1 MKMFRW
7 FAISAFALMLMSS
20 AVMAQG
26 KTGFDSEKTK
36 IAILPFEAAKIA
48 EQYGFKGTIQWGKS
62 NVTYEERADSPF
74 SSVESIIAF
83 AEAATQRAV
92 DAFVAT
98 KRFTVLDRT
107 AMEKV
112 MKEQDFQLTDNVD
125 PNSVVNIGALLG
137 AQFIVNGQVQSVST
151 NPVYDRKNTSKLLGY
166 SGTVEIQVTLID
178 VSTGQVTSSKRLK
191 GSTEVEGSKVLGVAL
206 LEVYESTPAKAAY
219 KGLAEITSDMKK
231 WLREAFPV
239 IGEIFEIT
247 KSKKGAA
254 ETVTITCGKDIG
266 VKKDDQFRVYEEKQ
280 VEVNGKMINKTTDVG
295 TLVVKKLEEDGVFS
309 TCSVE
314 KGGKAITEKIAA
326 GVKLK
331 VVSVKKK

>member
-1 MKMFRW
+1 MKTIRTILT
-7 FAISAFALMLMSS
+7 AAVLLALGTGMAS
-20 AVMAQG
+20 AQG
-26 KTGFDSEKTK
+26 KTGFDTEKSK
-36 IAILPFEAAKIA
+36 IAILPFEATKIA
-48 EQYGFKGTIQWGKS
+48 EQYGFKGTISWGKS
-62 NVTYEERADSPF
+62 NVTYEEKPDSPF

-92 DAFVAT
+92 DAFVST
-98 KRFTVLDRT
+98 KRFIIIDRT

-112 MKEQDFQLTDNVD
+112 MKEQDFQLSDNVD

-137 AQFIVNGQVQSVST
+137 AQYIVNGNVLTVST

-166 SGTVEIQVTLID
+166 SGTVEVQITLID

-219 KGLAEITSDMKK
+219 KGLNEITSDMKK
-231 WLREAFPV
+231 WLRDAFPV
-239 IGEIFEIT
+239 IGDVYEILKE
-247 KSKKGAA
+247 KKGAA
-254 ETVTITCGKDIG
+254 EKISITCGKDIG
-266 VKKDDQFRVYEEKQ
+266 VKKDDKFRIYEEKE
-280 VEVNGKMINKTTDVG
+280 VEVNGKLIKKTTDVG
-295 TLVVKKLEEDGVFS
+295 TAVVVKTEEDGVFS

-314 KGGKAITEKIAA
+314 KGGKAVSEKIKA

-331 VVSVKKK
+331 VVSIKK

>member
-7 FAISAFALMLMSS
+7 FAISAFALALITS
-20 AVMAQG
+20 AVMPQG
-26 KTGFDSEKTK
+26 KTGFDTEKSK
-36 IAILPFEAAKIA
+36 IAILPFEATKIA
-48 EQYGFKGTIQWGKS
+48 EQYGYKGTIQWGKG
-62 NVTYEERADSPF
+62 NVSYEERADSPF

-98 KRFTVLDRT
+98 KRFVVIDRT
-107 AMEKV
+107 AMEKI

-137 AQFIVNGQVQSVST
+137 AQYIVNGNVLTVST
-151 NPVYDRKNTSKLLGY
+151 NPAYDRKNPNKLLGY
-166 SGTVEIQVTLID
+166 SGTVEIQITLID

-219 KGLAEITSDMKK
+219 KGLGEITSDMKK
-231 WLREAFPV
+231 WLRDAFPV
-239 IGEIFEIT
+239 IGDVFEIT
-247 KSKKGAA
+247 KLKKEAA
-254 ETVTITCGKDIG
+254 VTVTITCGKDIG
-266 VKKDDQFRVYEEKQ
+266 VKKDDKFKVYEEKQ

-295 TLVVKKLEEDGVFS
+295 TLIVKKVEEDGVFS
-309 TCSVE
+309 TCTVE
-314 KGGKAITEKIAA
+314 KGGKAIKEKIDA

-331 VVSVKKK
+331 VVSVKK